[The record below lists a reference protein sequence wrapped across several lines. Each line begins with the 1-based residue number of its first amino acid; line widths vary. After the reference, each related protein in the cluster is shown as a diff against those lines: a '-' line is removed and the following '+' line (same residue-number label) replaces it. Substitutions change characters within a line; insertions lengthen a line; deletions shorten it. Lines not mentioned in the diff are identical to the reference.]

1 MGECERWGDGGGWD
15 EGDEAML
22 SGWDRTGH
30 AGMPRTSVKLST
42 DRAAAAAVL
51 VHKS

>member
-1 MGECERWGDGGGWD
+1 MVGVRE
-15 EGDEAML
+15 DEAML

-42 DRAAAAAVL
+42 DRAAAAAAAL